1 MVAVLVLCR
10 ERARGDEPRGQIRGL
25 ALVRS
30 LQRVEEDVGLL
41 ADRVA
46 SGLEAGRIARTTSV
60 PRVGPETVRL
70 VAVRIVA
77 LAVQCGVDRT
87 GRVAGVVAREDPG
100 PERVVPVGRNVRD
113 LEVLERQRG
122 RVLVVARDR

>member
-46 SGLEAGRIARTTSV
+46 SGLEAGRIARAASV
-60 PRVGPETVRL
+60 PCVGPETVRL

-77 LAVQCGVDRT
+77 LAIQCGVDGT
-87 GRVAGVVAREDPG
+87 GRVAGVIAREDPG
-100 PERVVPVGRNVRD
+100 PEGVVPVGR
-113 LEVLERQRG
+113 
-122 RVLVVARDR
+122 